1 MVVKLVTICAPV
13 DYYQVKI
20 IETERLN
27 LRPIS
32 DADAE
37 FILELMNEPAW
48 IRNIGDRGL
57 RTADDACRYISDKII
72 SAYEQF
78 GFGFY
83 LVELK
88 DSGER
93 LGISGLVKRDFL
105 EDVDIGFAF
114 LEKFWSRG
122 YAAESAAAVMNHARK
137 ELGLK
142 RIVAITVPDNQG
154 SIKVLEKIGLR
165 FERLIKLAGEARE
178 IKLFASEI

>member
-1 MVVKLVTICAPV
+1 MKL
-13 DYYQVKI
+13 

-32 DADAE
+32 ADDAE
-37 FILELMNEPAW
+37 FMLELMNEPPW
-48 IRNIGDRGL
+48 IRNIGDRNL
-57 RTADDACRYISDKII
+57 KTSDDARRYISDKITP
-72 SAYEQF
+72 AYEQF

-88 DSGER
+88 ESGVPM
-93 LGISGLVKRDFL
+93 GISGLVKRESL

-114 LEKFWSRG
+114 LERFWSKG
-122 YAAESAAAVMNHARK
+122 YAAESAAAVMEFARN
-137 ELGLK
+137 ELKLK

-165 FERLIKLAGEARE
+165 FERMIKLAADAQE
-178 IKLFASEI
+178 IKLFSAEI